1 MSNIRVFTNE
11 LLPNRGKNLI
21 LIFDYYL
28 MEA

>member
-21 LIFDYYL
+21 LIFDY
-28 MEA
+28 